1 MKHNQMERF
10 LMKKTLIAA
19 LVMSSVSFAYAAD
32 NTITKLDTKEQKLA
46 YSIGTMFGGHMS
58 KDFKNLDMDTF
69 FQGIKDS
76 YAGKKGLMTEEEVSS
91 TIQAYQKERMEEQQR
106 EKAKIAEADK
116 TKSDAWLKQK
126 ASEKNVIKT
135 DSGLLYK
142 VIKKGTG
149 ATPKASDTVKVD
161 YEGSLSDGTVFDS
174 SYKRGEA
181 ITFPLNQVIPG
192 WTEGLQ
198 LMPVGS
204 KYELYI
210 PAELAYGP
218 GGTGPIPPNSALK
231 FVVEL
236 HAIVK
241 PEAKT
246 ETKEAE

>member
-1 MKHNQMERF
+1 
-10 LMKKTLIAA
+10 MKKTLIAA

-32 NTITKLDTKEQKLA
+32 NTTTKLDTKEQKLA
-46 YSIGTMFGGHMS
+46 YSIGTMFGGRMEQ
-58 KDFKNLDMDTF
+58 DFKNLDLDTF
-69 FQGIKDS
+69 YQGFKDS
-76 YAGKKGLMTEEEVSS
+76 YAGKKGLMTKEEVTA

-106 EKAKIAEADK
+106 EQAKLAAADKAKSEAWIK
-116 TKSDAWLKQK
+116 EK
-126 ASEKNVIKT
+126 ASEKGVMKT

-142 VIKKGTG
+142 VITKGKG
-149 ATPKASDTVKVD
+149 EKPKATDTVKVD
-161 YEGSLSDGTVFDS
+161 YEGSLIDGKVFDS

-210 PAELAYGP
+210 PAALAYGP
-218 GGTGPIPPNSALK
+218 GGTGPIPPNAALK

-241 PEAKT
+241 PDAKKDEAKA
-246 ETKEAE
+246 ETKKTK